1 MAEHDTWFLAASDAK
16 QTSRSCLNSNA
27 LFMKNAG
34 KLFIDLFILQ
44 ESQLLWLAF
53 AF

>member
-16 QTSRSCLNSNA
+16 QTSRLNSNA